1 MQDTRNKI
9 QETNKEQIPKINL
22 RFDNLKF
29 EIYLFLASCLLFLC
43 SSLSFAQ
50 FNLTSQE
57 ADIYSKYPKI
67 KVLQTVYYAHHWSDY
82 GRYKRVTK
90 NKKRLGNY
98 VACNFLP
105 GGSIIMIPELF
116 RTTKFEVA
124 DTFGGKGYGF
134 FKGEKYWKVDIL
146 RNKDEWLDD
155 FDYPMDMYIVKFN
168 KGGPVKN
175 HQVAKNCETIWQ
187 SLFPKNPPS
196 SP

>member
-29 EIYLFLASCLLFLC
+29 EIYLFLASCLLFFC
-43 SSLSFAQ
+43 CSLSFAQ
-50 FNLTSQE
+50 FNPSATESAE
-57 ADIYSKYPKI
+57 YSKYPKI

-82 GRYKRVTK
+82 GRYKRVSK
-90 NKKRLGNY
+90 NKKRIGNT

-116 RTTKFEVA
+116 KTTKFEVA

-134 FKGEKYWKVDIL
+134 FKGEKYWKVDVL
-146 RNKDEWLDD
+146 RNKSEWIDD
-155 FDYPMDMYIVKFN
+155 FDHPLDMYIVKYN
-168 KGGPVKN
+168 NAGPVKN
-175 HQVAKNCETIWQ
+175 SQVARNCQVIQ
-187 SLFPKNPPS
+187 NMLYNNDRGVK
-196 SP
+196 